1 MSRPVI
7 KGPVRATRNAFIVSR
22 SISYLSRGAEEAL
35 LAELEVLSEGQ
46 ERVVGAG
53 ERRYFGSTMI
63 TIDLERVQKRWRGQL
78 DPPVVEALERL
89 AAGSVR
95 LRLRATRI
103 ACAEAAR
110 RTSARPLG
118 TAHVE
123 SHVRI
128 HGRTLHIDV
137 DLEVPVGVSSTV
149 RRVP

>member
-1 MSRPVI
+1 MRRPAI
-7 KGPVRATRNAFIVSR
+7 KGPVRATRSAFIVSR

-35 LAELEVLSEGQ
+35 LEDIEVISEGE
-46 ERVVGAG
+46 ERGAPHG

-63 TIDLERVQKRWRGQL
+63 TIDLDALQKRWRGPL
-78 DPPVVEALERL
+78 DDALIAELRRLVE
-89 AAGSVR
+89 GSVR
-95 LRLRATRI
+95 MRLRVSRI

-110 RTSARPLG
+110 RVSARPLG
-118 TAHVE
+118 TAAVE
-123 SHVRI
+123 SSVRI

>member
-7 KGPVRATRNAFIVSR
+7 KGPVRATRSAFIVSR
-22 SISYLSRGAEEAL
+22 SVSYLSRGAEEAL
-35 LAELEVLSEGQ
+35 LGELEVISEGQ
-46 ERVVGAG
+46 ERLVGAG

-63 TIDLERVQKRWRGQL
+63 TIDLERVQKRWRGQF
-78 DPPVVEALERL
+78 DAVVVAELVRL
-89 AAGSVR
+89 VAGSVR
-95 LRLRATRI
+95 VRLRATRI

-110 RTSARPLG
+110 RTSERPLG
-118 TAHVE
+118 TAQVE

-149 RRVP
+149 RRAP